1 MFGQKDN
8 ITAALSAAYKSMY
21 EKKEVTR
28 EKWVPESIADEDVAS
43 FMGAAAA
50 AAKAGKKEFK
60 LGDKNYKVTM
70 KKSTAKAIDEAE
82 VDVCE
87 ECGKVHEGACE
98 SKEVEETKVPVN
110 YAQMMA
116 KKKANTI
123 LVVKPGKDEKGKANP
138 VTRVSKD
145 KQKEYLAKGYVLAE
159 ASEAE
164 DYTPAYDDKNEDD
177 ELVPRAE
184 GEKAFYDAHVEA
196 GEMFDAQDIIDAT
209 FDTIKKSGP
218 IKA

>member
-98 SKEVEETKVPVN
+98 SGDKDKEESKVNEAP
-110 YAQMMA
+110 
-116 KKKANTI
+116 TI
-123 LVVKPGKDEKGKANP
+123 MVVKPGKDEKGKANP
-138 VTRVSKD
+138 VIRVSKD

-164 DYTPAYDDKNEDD
+164 DYTPAYDDENEDD

-184 GEKAFYDAHVEA
+184 GEKAFYDAHIEA
-196 GEMFDAQDIIDAT
+196 GEVIDAQDIIDAT

>member
-98 SKEVEETKVPVN
+98 SGDKDKEESKVNEAP
-110 YAQMMA
+110 
-116 KKKANTI
+116 TI
-123 LVVKPGKDEKGKANP
+123 MVVKPGKDEKGKANP
-138 VTRVSKD
+138 VIRVSKD

-164 DYTPAYDDKNEDD
+164 DYTPAYDDENEDD

-196 GEMFDAQDIIDAT
+196 GEIFDAQDIIDAT
-209 FDTIKKSGP
+209 FDTIKK
-218 IKA
+218 

>member
-98 SKEVEETKVPVN
+98 SGDKDKEESKVNEAP
-110 YAQMMA
+110 
-116 KKKANTI
+116 TI
-123 LVVKPGKDEKGKANP
+123 MVVKPGKDEKGKANP
-138 VTRVSKD
+138 VIRVSKD

-164 DYTPAYDDKNEDD
+164 DYTPAYDDENEDD

>member
-70 KKSTAKAIDEAE
+70 KKSTAKAIDEAD

-98 SKEVEETKVPVN
+98 SGDKDKEESKVNEAP
-110 YAQMMA
+110 
-116 KKKANTI
+116 TI
-123 LVVKPGKDEKGKANP
+123 MVVKPGKDEKGKANP
-138 VTRVSKD
+138 VIRVSKD
-145 KQKEYLAKGYVLAE
+145 KEKEYLAKGYVLAE

-164 DYTPAYDDKNEDD
+164 DYTPAYDDENEDD

-184 GEKAFYDAHVEA
+184 GESAFYDAHIEG

>member
-70 KKSTAKAIDEAE
+70 KKSTAKAIDEAD

-98 SKEVEETKVPVN
+98 SGDKEKEESKVNEAP
-110 YAQMMA
+110 
-116 KKKANTI
+116 TI
-123 LVVKPGKDEKGKANP
+123 MVVKPGKDEKGKANP
-138 VTRVSKD
+138 VIRVSKD
-145 KQKEYLAKGYVLAE
+145 KEKEYLAKGYVLAE

-164 DYTPAYDDKNEDD
+164 DYTPAYDDENEDD

-184 GEKAFYDAHVEA
+184 GEKAFYDAHVDA
-196 GEMFDAQDIIDAT
+196 GEMFDAQDIVDAT

>member
-21 EKKEVTR
+21 EKKGVTR

-70 KKSTAKAIDEAE
+70 KKSTAKAIDEAD

-98 SKEVEETKVPVN
+98 SGDKDKEESKVNEAP
-110 YAQMMA
+110 
-116 KKKANTI
+116 TI
-123 LVVKPGKDEKGKANP
+123 MVVKPGKDEKGKANP
-138 VTRVSKD
+138 VIRVSKD
-145 KQKEYLAKGYVLAE
+145 KEKEYLAKGYVLAE

-164 DYTPAYDDKNEDD
+164 DYTPAYDDENEDD

-184 GEKAFYDAHVEA
+184 GESAFYDAHIEG

-218 IKA
+218 IQA

>member
-70 KKSTAKAIDEAE
+70 KKSTAKAIDEAD

-98 SKEVEETKVPVN
+98 SGDKDKEESKVNEAP
-110 YAQMMA
+110 
-116 KKKANTI
+116 TI
-123 LVVKPGKDEKGKANP
+123 MVVKPGKDEKGKANP
-138 VTRVSKD
+138 VIRVSKD

-164 DYTPAYDDKNEDD
+164 DYTPAYDDENEDD

-184 GEKAFYDAHVEA
+184 GESAFYNAHVEA
-196 GEMFDAQDIIDAT
+196 GEIFDAQDIIDAT

>member
-70 KKSTAKAIDEAE
+70 KKSTAKAIDEAD

-98 SKEVEETKVPVN
+98 S
-110 YAQMMA
+110 
-116 KKKANTI
+116 
-123 LVVKPGKDEKGKANP
+123 GD
-138 VTRVSKD
+138 KD
-145 KQKEYLAKGYVLAE
+145 KEESKVNEAAGIAE

-164 DYTPAYDDKNEDD
+164 DYTPAYDDENEDD

>member
-98 SKEVEETKVPVN
+98 SGDKDKEESKVNEAP
-110 YAQMMA
+110 
-116 KKKANTI
+116 TI
-123 LVVKPGKDEKGKANP
+123 MVVKPGKDEKGKANP
-138 VTRVSKD
+138 VIRVSKD
-145 KQKEYLAKGYVLAE
+145 KEKEYLAKGYVLAE

-164 DYTPAYDDKNEDD
+164 DYTPAYDDENEDD

>member
-70 KKSTAKAIDEAE
+70 KKSTAKAIDEAD

-98 SKEVEETKVPVN
+98 SGDKDKEESKVNEAP
-110 YAQMMA
+110 
-116 KKKANTI
+116 TI
-123 LVVKPGKDEKGKANP
+123 MVVKPGKDEKGKANP
-138 VTRVSKD
+138 VIRVSKD
-145 KQKEYLAKGYVLAE
+145 KEKEYLAKGYVLAE

-164 DYTPAYDDKNEDD
+164 DYTPAYDDENEDD

-184 GEKAFYDAHVEA
+184 GESAFYDAHVEG

>member
-98 SKEVEETKVPVN
+98 SGDKDKEESKVNEAP
-110 YAQMMA
+110 
-116 KKKANTI
+116 TI
-123 LVVKPGKDEKGKANP
+123 MVVKPGKDEKGKANP
-138 VTRVSKD
+138 VIRVSKD

-164 DYTPAYDDKNEDD
+164 DYTPAYDDQNEDD

-184 GEKAFYDAHVEA
+184 GEKAFYDAHIEA

-218 IKA
+218 VKA

>member
-70 KKSTAKAIDEAE
+70 KKSTAKAIDEAD

-98 SKEVEETKVPVN
+98 SGDKDKEESKVNEAPSI
-110 YAQMMA
+110 M
-116 KKKANTI
+116 
-123 LVVKPGKDEKGKANP
+123 VVKPGKDEKGKANP
-138 VTRVSKD
+138 VIRVSKD

-184 GEKAFYDAHVEA
+184 GEKAFYDAHIEA

>member
-70 KKSTAKAIDEAE
+70 KKSTAKAIDEAD

-98 SKEVEETKVPVN
+98 SGDKDKEESKVNEAP
-110 YAQMMA
+110 
-116 KKKANTI
+116 TI
-123 LVVKPGKDEKGKANP
+123 MVVKPGKDEKGKANP
-138 VTRVSKD
+138 VIRVSKD
-145 KQKEYLAKGYVLAE
+145 KEKEYLAKGYVLAE

-164 DYTPAYDDKNEDD
+164 DYTPAYDDENEDD

-184 GEKAFYDAHVEA
+184 GESAFYDAHVEA
-196 GEMFDAQDIIDAT
+196 GEIFDAQDIIDAT

>member
-70 KKSTAKAIDEAE
+70 KKSTAKAIDEAD

-98 SKEVEETKVPVN
+98 SGDKDKEESKVNEAP
-110 YAQMMA
+110 
-116 KKKANTI
+116 TI
-123 LVVKPGKDEKGKANP
+123 MVVKPGKDEKGKANP
-138 VTRVSKD
+138 VIRVSKD
-145 KQKEYLAKGYVLAE
+145 KEKEYLAKGYVLAE

-164 DYTPAYDDKNEDD
+164 DYTPAYDDENEDD

-184 GEKAFYDAHVEA
+184 GESAFYDAHIEA

>member
-98 SKEVEETKVPVN
+98 SGDKDKEESKVNEAP
-110 YAQMMA
+110 
-116 KKKANTI
+116 TI
-123 LVVKPGKDEKGKANP
+123 MVVKPGKDEKGKANP
-138 VTRVSKD
+138 VIRVSKD

-164 DYTPAYDDKNEDD
+164 DYTPAYDDENEDD

-184 GEKAFYDAHVEA
+184 GESAFYNAHVEA
-196 GEMFDAQDIIDAT
+196 GEIFDAQDIIDAT

>member
-98 SKEVEETKVPVN
+98 SGDKDKEESKVNEAP
-110 YAQMMA
+110 
-116 KKKANTI
+116 TI
-123 LVVKPGKDEKGKANP
+123 MVVKPGKDEKGKANP
-138 VTRVSKD
+138 VIRVSKD

-184 GEKAFYDAHVEA
+184 GEKAFYDAHIEA
-196 GEMFDAQDIIDAT
+196 GEVIDAQDIIDAT

>member
-98 SKEVEETKVPVN
+98 SGDKDKEESKVNEAP
-110 YAQMMA
+110 
-116 KKKANTI
+116 TI
-123 LVVKPGKDEKGKANP
+123 MVVKPGKDEKGKANP
-138 VTRVSKD
+138 VIRVSKD

-164 DYTPAYDDKNEDD
+164 DYTPAYDDENEDD

-196 GEMFDAQDIIDAT
+196 GEIFDAQDIIDAT

>member
-28 EKWVPESIADEDVAS
+28 EKWVPES
-43 FMGAAAA
+43 
-50 AAKAGKKEFK
+50 
-60 LGDKNYKVTM
+60 
-70 KKSTAKAIDEAE
+70 TAKAIDEAE

-98 SKEVEETKVPVN
+98 S
-110 YAQMMA
+110 
-116 KKKANTI
+116 
-123 LVVKPGKDEKGKANP
+123 GD
-138 VTRVSKD
+138 KD
-145 KQKEYLAKGYVLAE
+145 KEESKVNEAAGIAE

-164 DYTPAYDDKNEDD
+164 DYTPAYDDENEDD

-184 GEKAFYDAHVEA
+184 GESAFYNAHVEA

>member
-1 MFGQKDN
+1 
-8 ITAALSAAYKSMY
+8 
-21 EKKEVTR
+21 
-28 EKWVPESIADEDVAS
+28 
-43 FMGAAAA
+43 MGAAAA

-98 SKEVEETKVPVN
+98 SGDKDKEESKVNEAP
-110 YAQMMA
+110 
-116 KKKANTI
+116 TI
-123 LVVKPGKDEKGKANP
+123 MVVKPGKDEKGKANP
-138 VTRVSKD
+138 VIRVSKD

-164 DYTPAYDDKNEDD
+164 DYTPAYDDENEDD

-196 GEMFDAQDIIDAT
+196 GEIFDAQDIIDAT

>member
-70 KKSTAKAIDEAE
+70 KKSTAKAIDEAD

-98 SKEVEETKVPVN
+98 SGDKDKEESKVNEAP
-110 YAQMMA
+110 
-116 KKKANTI
+116 TI
-123 LVVKPGKDEKGKANP
+123 MVVKPGKDEKGKANP
-138 VTRVSKD
+138 VIRVSKD
-145 KQKEYLAKGYVLAE
+145 KEKEYLAKGYVLAE

-164 DYTPAYDDKNEDD
+164 DYTPAYDDENEDD

-184 GEKAFYDAHVEA
+184 GEKAFYDAHVDA
-196 GEMFDAQDIIDAT
+196 GEMFDAQDIVDAT

>member
-98 SKEVEETKVPVN
+98 SGDKDKEESKVNEAP
-110 YAQMMA
+110 
-116 KKKANTI
+116 TI
-123 LVVKPGKDEKGKANP
+123 MVVKPGKDEKGKANP
-138 VTRVSKD
+138 VIRVSKD
-145 KQKEYLAKGYVLAE
+145 KEKEYLAKGYVLAE

-164 DYTPAYDDKNEDD
+164 DYTPAYDDENEDD

-196 GEMFDAQDIIDAT
+196 GEIFDAQDIIDAT
-209 FDTIKKSGP
+209 FDTIKK
-218 IKA
+218 